1 VVLSGK
7 GGTGKTVLLAS
18 FASLASQ
25 PVIADCDV
33 DAPNLHLL
41 LEPKV
46 KERGIFTS
54 RKVAAIDG
62 RLCNSC
68 GECMR
73 VCRFDAVTKVG
84 NSSIQK
90 VAIDTGSCEG
100 CGVCMRICPS
110 RAIRLVDQESGEWYI
125 SRTRYGPM
133 VHALLAPGGE
143 NSGKLVALVKQKAK
157 VIALRSESRIILV
170 DGPPGISCPVIS
182 SLAGADLLV
191 LVTEPTVSGLSD
203 FRRIADLCAHTK
215 SNSAL
220 VVNRWD
226 INQKVTQAI
235 EHEAEMRGI
244 RPLGRIPYDEQ
255 VPQSMAASRTM
266 IEAQD
271 GPARSA
277 IMDVWTELE
286 RLL

>member
-157 VIALRSESRIILV
+157 VIALRSESHIILV
-170 DGPPGISCPVIS
+170 DGPPGISCPAIS